1 MSDEEIFA
9 WSIVMLISTVLAY
22 CRGYNSG
29 FDAGMMNRRR

>member
-1 MSDEEIFA
+1 MSEEEVFA

-29 FDAGMMNRRR
+29 YSAGTINRRR